1 MKTTK
6 INGSFC
12 SRGSYNFDKE
22 KNTVNMTQYYKAKL
36 VIVNLK
42 KWYKLNSH
50 HKEIIRYNINQENIF
65 WRNFKIRS

>member
-12 SRGSYNFDKE
+12 SRGSHNFDEE

-50 HKEIIRYNINQENIF
+50 HKEIIQYSIN
-65 WRNFKIRS
+65 